1 MKKVVSDWQLFQRF
15 LVYVRPHWKKVVL
28 GAATVPFSIGATLL
42 LPWFIIRIIDD
53 HVIPGDLDGLFKM
66 VALMTASVVIGYF
79 ADSIYT
85 FSLQRTGQ
93 QAISAMRSDLF
104 SHILSMPRSF
114 FDQSPI
120 GVVLTRL
127 TSDME
132 ALNDSLAIGVL
143 SLFTDFLKAI
153 ALLILLIA

>member
-1 MKKVVSDWQLFQRF
+1 M
-15 LVYVRPHWKKVVL
+15 
-28 GAATVPFSIGATLL
+28 L

-53 HVIPGDLDGLFKM
+53 HVVPGDFDGLFKM
-66 VALMTASVVIGYF
+66 VALMSAAVAIGYF

-104 SHILSMPRSF
+104 AHILSMPRSF

-127 TSDME
+127 TSDM
-132 ALNDSLAIGVL
+132 
-143 SLFTDFLKAI
+143 
-153 ALLILLIA
+153 

>member
-42 LPWFIIRIIDD
+42 IPWFIIRIIDD
-53 HVIPGDLDGLFKM
+53 HVVPGDLDGLFKM
-66 VALMTASVVIGYF
+66 VALMSAAVAIGYF

-93 QAISAMRSDLF
+93 QAISAMRSDLYA
-104 SHILSMPRSF
+104 HILSMPRSF
-114 FDQSPI
+114 FDHSPI

-127 TSDME
+127 TSDM
-132 ALNDSLAIGVL
+132 
-143 SLFTDFLKAI
+143 
-153 ALLILLIA
+153 